1 MSKSN
6 TNRERRDM
14 VEQMRKQARASER
27 RRTTIVIAACV
38 AVALVIVSVAGY
50 SIIQDRQETAAL
62 KQKQLTDIGAAAAD
76 AGCGSIQEEKATG
89 ESQHTTDAV
98 DYAVV
103 PPAFGAHNPTADDS
117 GSHFY
122 TTSDRPEVEILV
134 HNLEH
139 GWTIAWYDETIAD
152 DADQMRLLKATAEK
166 FDAEGDNP
174 EFNMIIAPWTEDD
187 GGGRPIPD
195 GKHIAFTHWSIH
207 QPVYKPPTSDE
218 PPPAFGQSLYCDT
231 FSGAALDDFMKKYPY
246 DDAPEGYL
254 WHP

>member
-27 RRTTIVIAACV
+27 RRTIIVIAACV
-38 AVALVIVSVAGY
+38 AVALIIVSVAGY
-50 SIIQDRQETAAL
+50 SIIQDRRESAAL
-62 KQKQLTDIGAAAAD
+62 REKRLADIGVASTA
-76 AGCGSIQEEKATG
+76 AGCGPVQDEPAAG
-89 ESQHTTDAV
+89 ESQHTSDPV

-103 PPAFGAHNPTADDS
+103 PPASGAHNPTADDS

-122 TTSDRPEVEILV
+122 TASDRPEVEILV

-139 GWTIAWYDETIAD
+139 GWTIVWYDETIAD
-152 DADQMRLLKATAEK
+152 DADQMQLLEATAAK
-166 FDAEGDNP
+166 FDAEGNDP

-187 GGGRPIPD
+187 GGARPIPD

-218 PPPAFGQSLYCDT
+218 PQESFGVSLYCDT
-231 FSGAALDDFMKKYPY
+231 FSGEALADFMKKYPY

-254 WHP
+254 WH